1 MRHIFQET
9 KQGVPGHP
17 GRAVGPVPR
26 ILGAAVAAAML
37 GFSLQ
42 AQAQTTLSAETQRH
56 LKASVKNSGGDVEIY
71 NNWRTYMC
79 SEVEDPN
86 VFDRWSAERR
96 TFRIPLLQIFDD
108 LWYVGDMYVGQFILK
123 APGGGFILIDTL
135 NNSAEVD
142 TYTMPAL
149 KALGL
154 GPGNPLLAVLLTH
167 GHGDHDGGARRLREL
182 FPAVDIYIGS
192 GDANNKAYSPIQVNS
207 AIAEPQERNIGGVPI
222 VFQSAP
228 GHTPGTVFYVVP
240 VHQDGKEY
248 KLLQG
253 GRNGSPG
260 AVAAARNFM
269 IGMERNSDIVKMA
282 SYAPLFANLA
292 YKVWHPNAI
301 MFDNNRSYGTP
312 SYHVH
317 TNSDGTITS
326 LQKIQRDGR
335 SPNPFIIGNERALR
349 ALASQRECAA
359 AWLGTRDA
367 TAAEPTWRVTKLS
380 LPDLQPFANTFTAQL
395 ASGWGVTDP
404 DRNRTTPDQQW
415 GPIAGQTVQFSVD
428 DAAVCTAVTDAVGTA
443 TCAMPGGRKLLPN
456 QRVSVT
462 FAGQTAATFINLPSS
477 VAAPVPVP
485 GKGH

>member
-240 VHQDGKEY
+240 VHQNGQEY

-269 IGMERNSDIVKMA
+269 VGMERGYQLIKKYNVD
-282 SYAPLFANLA
+282 
-292 YKVWHPNAI
+292 
-301 MFDNNRSYGTP
+301 GTF
-312 SYHVH
+312 HVH

-456 QRVSVT
+456 QKVSVT

-477 VAAPVPVP
+477 LAAPVPVP